1 MVKSTYPKGWTTWAI
16 PSLSRFFFFLRSVRF
31 FVVTYDYFVS
41 FSYKRRFMDD
51 ANERR
56 QRHIFCWSN

>member
-1 MVKSTYPKGWTTWAI
+1 MGKINISQGLDYLGD
-16 PSLSRFFFFLRSVRF
+16 SLPLSFFFFLRSVRF
-31 FVVTYDYFVS
+31 FVVIYDYFVS